1 MLSRLLLLAT
11 VTGLA
16 CSHAAGTGGG
26 GAGSDA
32 APAPSRVHGGSN
44 LITAEELAV
53 LSVSTLEDAVR
64 RLHPGWLMMKQTSL
78 RADRQEPV
86 VVYQDRIRLGGPETL
101 RQIMAADVKEVRYYS
116 ASEATALFGPGHLNG
131 AIQVILVSGH

>member
-1 MLSRLLLLAT
+1 VTMLSRLLLLAT

-16 CSHAAGTGGG
+16 CSHAPAGGTGT
-26 GAGSDA
+26 S
-32 APAPSRVHGGSN
+32 PAPTRSHSGSN
-44 LITAEELAV
+44 VITAEELAV

-64 RLHPGWLMMKQTSL
+64 RLHPGWLQMKQTAL

-101 RQIMAADVKEVRYYS
+101 RQIMAADVKEVRYYD
-116 ASEATALFGPGHLNG
+116 ASEANMLFGPGHLNG
-131 AIQVILVSGH
+131 AIQVTLVSGH

>member
-1 MLSRLLLLAT
+1 MLSRLLLFAT

-16 CSHAAGTGGG
+16 CSHAAGTGG
-26 GAGSDA
+26 AGSDT
-32 APAPSRVHGGSN
+32 APTPSRVHGGSN

-53 LSVSTLEDAVR
+53 LSVSTLEDAIR
-64 RLHPGWLMMKQTSL
+64 RLHPGWLLMKQTAL

-101 RQIMAADVKEVRYYS
+101 REIMAADVKEVRYYS

-131 AIQVILVSGH
+131 AIQVILVTGR